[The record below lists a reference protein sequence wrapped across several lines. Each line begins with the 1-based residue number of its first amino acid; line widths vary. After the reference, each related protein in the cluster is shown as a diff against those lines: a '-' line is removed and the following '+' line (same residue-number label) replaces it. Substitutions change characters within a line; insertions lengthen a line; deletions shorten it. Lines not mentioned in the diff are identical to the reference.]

1 MAKITS
7 FLKTLW
13 RKRDGSEV
21 VEFALVAPF
30 VVLLTVGIIDFGRVM
45 WTATTIEHVAREA
58 ARYASVHG
66 EGSITVATETSVAN
80 FAAGR
85 ATGLDQAELNVV
97 VTYEGNNN
105 ISGNTVTVEVDYDF
119 VLILGG
125 LLGFDPVALES
136 SSTFTII

>member
-1 MAKITS
+1 
-7 FLKTLW
+7 
-13 RKRDGSEV
+13 
-21 VEFALVAPF
+21 
-30 VVLLTVGIIDFGRVM
+30 VLLTVGIIDFGRVM

-97 VTYEGNNN
+97 VTYEGNSN